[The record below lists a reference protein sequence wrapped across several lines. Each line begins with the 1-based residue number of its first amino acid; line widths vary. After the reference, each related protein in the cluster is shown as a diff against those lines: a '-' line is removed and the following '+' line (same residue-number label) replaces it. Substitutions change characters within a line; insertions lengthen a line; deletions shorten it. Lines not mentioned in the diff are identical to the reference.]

1 MMHFSGVGTTSR
13 TALGVRCALTARRFT
28 VAGFIL
34 MGVVASQASASAFD
48 RNVEHYRTQIA
59 EDIGQALAG
68 ARRLRDCIA
77 ADDLEGAKKA
87 WISARGGWERS
98 EVFTSG
104 LVPELDEK
112 IDAWPKST
120 TGFHAIEAK
129 LFGAQQT
136 GVQSETDALIAD
148 LAELD
153 TKLRDMPLPPQALLN
168 GLARLAYEVG
178 ESKSDG
184 GESRLSGTSLDDMRN
199 NLLGISQAYHAL
211 FSEAL
216 AASDPA
222 LAAATQADIETL
234 KALLD
239 APGLAAIDSSH
250 LRKASEA
257 FVITLASMAPK
268 INLQKPVLEGFGK

>member
-34 MGVVASQASASAFD
+34 LGVVASQTSASAFD

-68 ARRLRDCIA
+68 ARRLRDCIT

-136 GVQSETDALIAD
+136 SVQSETDALIAD

-153 TKLRDMPLPPQALLN
+153 AKLRDMPLPPQALLS

-184 GESRLSGTSLDDMRN
+184 GNRASAARLWTTCVT
-199 NLLGISQAYHAL
+199 ISW
-211 FSEAL
+211 AL
-216 AASDPA
+216 AKPITRSSRRRSRPA
-222 LAAATQADIETL
+222 IQRWQRR
-234 KALLD
+234 
-239 APGLAAIDSSH
+239 
-250 LRKASEA
+250 RKPISK
-257 FVITLASMAPK
+257 L
-268 INLQKPVLEGFGK
+268 

>member
-34 MGVVASQASASAFD
+34 LGVVASQASASAFD

-68 ARRLRDCIA
+68 ARRLRDCIT

-112 IDAWPKST
+112 IDA
-120 TGFHAIEAK
+120 
-129 LFGAQQT
+129 
-136 GVQSETDALIAD
+136 
-148 LAELD
+148 
-153 TKLRDMPLPPQALLN
+153 
-168 GLARLAYEVG
+168 
-178 ESKSDG
+178 
-184 GESRLSGTSLDDMRN
+184 
-199 NLLGISQAYHAL
+199 
-211 FSEAL
+211 
-216 AASDPA
+216 
-222 LAAATQADIETL
+222 
-234 KALLD
+234 
-239 APGLAAIDSSH
+239 
-250 LRKASEA
+250 
-257 FVITLASMAPK
+257 
-268 INLQKPVLEGFGK
+268 